1 MNADKG
7 KIGFSIELDNSK
19 LKKQVDGTKKIF
31 NGLNDSVK
39 RDFGKIDGGFKS
51 LNDSIRNE
59 AEKTRGIFN
68 GLITVG
74 AGLFTFDKA
83 KDFLQAIIKTRAE
96 IESFQISL
104 ETMLGSKS
112 KAEKMLGTLRD
123 IAASTPMMVDDLAR
137 AAQTLLG
144 FGVEQERI
152 IPIIKTLGDISMGNA
167 QRFNSLSLAFAQM
180 SSAGKLMG
188 QDLLQ
193 MINAGFNPLSVIA
206 EQTGK
211 KMSELRK
218 EMEGGRISSQMVT
231 DAFISATSEGGK
243 FYRMLERQGEGMQGS
258 VNQMKGA
265 IVEMLNDIGTKMQDV
280 STSAILGITDMIKNY
295 EQVGKVIAELVATYG
310 VYKAALISINAVK
323 SIAIQL
329 NNGYTASEILQYKAL
344 VMVEKSQK
352 ALNRTMLNNPYVLAA
367 AGIAALSLAA
377 YKLATHQ
384 SDAEKATKQLNEVT
398 KEYDKNIA
406 AERVQIDSL
415 FARLKAAKEG
425 TDEYKSAKQAIINQ
439 YGNYLSGLQ
448 SEIQSLQDVE
458 GAYKAVTEAAQDA
471 ARARAMDAASKQAAD
486 DYAEKEAQ
494 AKDEIRNALKDR
506 FKDRKGKDGMSL
518 ADTYYWQLIG
528 TLDGKTKVK
537 DEFLKLFDVTHFV
550 AGDAMHGIGG
560 YTYTTNAI
568 TDAFEKIRQ
577 AQAIFEGTMAEN
589 RLRFGTNPIKAESG
603 SENDP
608 KIEIIKNKKYWEDY
622 LKEQQGLLD
631 AMTEAQ
637 LHSKEANDIRSL
649 INQAKGKLSYYNVES
664 TSPGIKTL
672 SQMILE
678 AESERK
684 KVSLKASQ
692 ERIALEKEMHFEQEQ
707 NRINLEQDA
716 MKRKEMQMQLDNE
729 KEIYNWEKQRDAAVQ
744 AEIERQ
750 KAVFDAAENEKKA
763 KNKKYVEKNFTE
775 SDVDKDAVAKIYAQY
790 QVSFGQIMD
799 LQKKKEQEYEAEQSR
814 TMNEYLAEYGSYLEK
829 RNAIIALYEE
839 RISNAETQGEKN
851 SLAAKMREELSALDM
866 EANKTTSAV
875 SKLFDDMRNKTV
887 KDMRAI
893 AAMGEEA
900 FQFLLSG
907 EWDEEKGIKLGIS
920 KETFETISKSPDEL
934 EKIRKAIKEITDAAN
949 ASDNA
954 FNKMA
959 NGLEKVFKAGNNTNQ
974 LNEGLE
980 LIESGLNDCLAV
992 GGFLS
997 DTLSSLGDAFGSG
1010 ALSGMAEGLNVAMDA
1025 ASSAMS
1031 GAKVGAMFGP
1041 IGAAV
1046 GGAIGL
1052 VSSLAGSFAKLHD
1065 KKHEKRIQK
1074 MQEQIEV
1081 LEKNYDKLARSI
1093 DKAFSKDASQLIQQ
1107 QNTLL
1112 EQQKLLIQKQIKEE
1126 EDKKKTDHNRIKEWR
1141 NEIEEI
1147 DQLIQD
1153 NKEAAVDAIFGE
1165 DVSSAIEDFAESYAE
1180 AWASSGDKAESAKD
1194 TVKRMMRQMVTESI
1208 KAAIQSSGKMEEIRK
1223 KLQQF
1228 YSDNVL
1234 SGWEQDYIYNMAEQ
1248 LQKQLDSQFGW
1259 ADSLM
1264 TNPKEDEES
1273 EREGVKRGIATASQE
1288 SVDENNAR
1296 LTTIQGHTFG
1306 IKADTEAMRKEM
1318 AASNANMR
1326 ELIDL
1331 SYTAVE
1337 HLAEISKNTAELYET
1352 NRRLKSVEESLDDI
1366 NTRGVII
1373 RN

>member
-1 MNADKG
+1 MNNENG
-7 KIGFSIELDNSK
+7 RIGFEIGLNNDR
-19 LKKQVDGTKKIF
+19 LKADVRESKKIF
-31 NGLNDSVK
+31 KNLNDEVK
-39 RDFGKIDGGFKS
+39 SDCSSMDTSFKNLGRTIAATFTIQQAS
-51 LNDSIRNE
+51 LFVRQMV
-59 AEKTRGIFN
+59 KVRG
-68 GLITVG
+68 
-74 AGLFTFDKA
+74 
-83 KDFLQAIIKTRAE
+83 E
-96 IESFQISL
+96 IESL
-104 ETMLGSKS
+104 EKTFEILAGKDMGRKLFGEIKDF
-112 KAEKMLGTLRD
+112 AVN
-123 IAASTPMMVDDLAR
+123 TPMAMGDLAKG
-137 AAQTLLG
+137 AQTFLA
-144 FGVEQERI
+144 FNMAAKDVM
-152 IPIIKTLGDISMGNA
+152 PILRAIGDISMGNA
-167 QRFNSLSLAFAQM
+167 QKFNSLVLAFAQM
-180 SSAGKLMG
+180 QSTGKLMG

-211 KMSELRK
+211 KIGDLKEEMSA
-218 EMEGGRISSQMVT
+218 GS
-231 DAFISATSEGGK
+231 ISADMITKAFMDATSQGGK
-243 FYRMLERQGEGMQGS
+243 FYGMLETQSKGIEGSMSNLEGAVEDMFNSIGEKSQGLITGS
-258 VNQMKGA
+258 IQTATELVN
-265 IVEMLNDIGTKMQDV
+265 
-280 STSAILGITDMIKNY
+280 NY
-295 EQVGKVIAELVATYG
+295 EQVGTVISELVATYG
-310 VYKAALISINAVK
+310 LYKAAVMTLTVIENLRYQATLAHMAGMTKMQVI
-323 SIAIQL
+323 
-329 NNGYTASEILQYKAL
+329 TDILRAKT
-344 VMVEKSQK
+344 E
-352 ALNRTMLNNPYVLAA
+352 ALNVVMAKNPYVLA
-367 AGIAALSLAA
+367 GIAVAALGLAL
-377 YKLATHQ
+377 YKLATYQ
-384 SDAEKATKQLNEVT
+384 TDAEKSLKKLDETT
-398 KEYDKNIA
+398 KEFNKETASEQI
-406 AERVQIDSL
+406 QIDRM
-415 FARLKAAKEG
+415 FIRLKNAKEG

-458 GAYKAVTEAAQDA
+458 GAYKAVTAAAQDA

-494 AKDEIRNALKDR
+494 AKDEIYEALKEKFGD
-506 FKDRKGKDGMSL
+506 KKGEDGRLL
-518 ADTYYWQLIG
+518 AETYYWQLLGAI
-528 TLDGKTKVK
+528 DGKQQVE
-537 DEFLKLFDVTHFV
+537 DELIRMFDEKHFV
-550 AGDAMHGIGG
+550 TGDTMHGIGS
-560 YTYTTNAI
+560 YSYTTNDI
-568 TDAFEKIRQ
+568 TDAFEKIRKARGVYDQ
-577 AQAIFEGTMAEN
+577 TMQEAT
-589 RLRFGTNPIKAESG
+589 RRFGTNPIKAED
-603 SENDP
+603 ENEDDP
-608 KIEIIKNKKYWEDY
+608 KTEVIKNKKYWEDY

-631 AMTEAQ
+631 AMSEAE
-637 LHSKEANDIRSL
+637 LKSEKAAGIRSN
-649 INQAKGKLSYYNVES
+649 INNA
-664 TSPGIKTL
+664 
-672 SQMILE
+672 
-678 AESERK
+678 RK
-684 KVSLKASQ
+684 KIGAYDVTDASGGRTLGEMIADIESASDATKKASLKASQ

-763 KNKKYVEKNFTE
+763 KNKNYVEKNFTE
-775 SDVDKDAVAKIYAQY
+775 ADVDKDAVAKIYAQY
-790 QVSFGQIMD
+790 QVSFGQIMA

-866 EANKTTSAV
+866 EANKTTSAI

-1046 GGAIGL
+1046 GGTIGL

-1180 AWASSGDKAESAKD
+1180 AWASSEDKAESAKD

-1264 TNPKEDEES
+1264 TDPKEDEES
-1273 EREGVKRGIATASQE
+1273 EREGVKKGIATASQE

-1318 AASNANMR
+1318 AAFNANMR

>member
-1 MNADKG
+1 MNNENG
-7 KIGFSIELDNSK
+7 RIGFEIGLNNDR
-19 LKKQVDGTKKIF
+19 LKADVRESKKIF
-31 NGLNDSVK
+31 KNLNDEVK
-39 RDFGKIDGGFKS
+39 SDCSSMDTSFKNLGRTIAATFTIQQAS
-51 LNDSIRNE
+51 LFVRQMV
-59 AEKTRGIFN
+59 KVRG
-68 GLITVG
+68 
-74 AGLFTFDKA
+74 
-83 KDFLQAIIKTRAE
+83 E
-96 IESFQISL
+96 IESL
-104 ETMLGSKS
+104 EKTFEILAGKDMGRKLFGEIKDF
-112 KAEKMLGTLRD
+112 AVN
-123 IAASTPMMVDDLAR
+123 TPMAMGDLAKG
-137 AAQTLLG
+137 AQTFLA
-144 FGVEQERI
+144 FNMAAKDVM
-152 IPIIKTLGDISMGNA
+152 PILRAIGDISMGNA
-167 QRFNSLSLAFAQM
+167 QKFNSLVLAFAQM
-180 SSAGKLMG
+180 QSTGKLMG

-211 KMSELRK
+211 KIGDLKEEMSA
-218 EMEGGRISSQMVT
+218 GS
-231 DAFISATSEGGK
+231 ISADMITKAFMDATSQGGK
-243 FYRMLERQGEGMQGS
+243 FYGMLETQSKGIEGSMSNLEGAVEDMFNSIGEKSQGLITGS
-258 VNQMKGA
+258 IQTATELVN
-265 IVEMLNDIGTKMQDV
+265 
-280 STSAILGITDMIKNY
+280 NY
-295 EQVGKVIAELVATYG
+295 EQVGTVISELVATYG
-310 VYKAALISINAVK
+310 LYKAAVMTLTVIENLRYQATLAHMAGMTKMQVI
-323 SIAIQL
+323 
-329 NNGYTASEILQYKAL
+329 TDILRAKT
-344 VMVEKSQK
+344 E
-352 ALNRTMLNNPYVLAA
+352 ALNVVMAKNPYVLA
-367 AGIAALSLAA
+367 GIAVAALGLAL
-377 YKLATHQ
+377 YKLATYQ
-384 SDAEKATKQLNEVT
+384 TDAEKSLKKLDETT
-398 KEYDKNIA
+398 KEFNKETASEQI
-406 AERVQIDSL
+406 QIDRM
-415 FARLKAAKEG
+415 FIRLKNAKEG

-458 GAYKAVTEAAQDA
+458 GAYKAVTAAAQDA

-494 AKDEIRNALKDR
+494 AKDEIYEALKEKFGD
-506 FKDRKGKDGMSL
+506 KKGEDGRLL
-518 ADTYYWQLIG
+518 AETYYWQLLGAI
-528 TLDGKTKVK
+528 DGKQQVE
-537 DEFLKLFDVTHFV
+537 DELIRMFDEKHFV
-550 AGDAMHGIGG
+550 AGDTMHGIGS
-560 YTYTTNAI
+560 YSYTTNDI
-568 TDAFEKIRQ
+568 TDAFEKIRKARGVYDQ
-577 AQAIFEGTMAEN
+577 TMQEAT
-589 RLRFGTNPIKAESG
+589 RRFGTNPIKAESE
-603 SENDP
+603 SEDDP
-608 KIEIIKNKKYWEDY
+608 KTEVIKNKKYWEDY

-631 AMTEAQ
+631 AMSEAE
-637 LHSKEANDIRSL
+637 LKSEKAAGIRSN
-649 INQAKGKLSYYNVES
+649 INNA
-664 TSPGIKTL
+664 
-672 SQMILE
+672 
-678 AESERK
+678 RK
-684 KVSLKASQ
+684 KIGAYDVTDASGGRTLGEMIADIESASDATKKASLKASQ

-763 KNKKYVEKNFTE
+763 KNKNYVEKNFTE

-799 LQKKKEQEYEAEQSR
+799 LQKKKEQEYEAERSR

-866 EANKTTSAV
+866 EANKTTSAI

-1264 TNPKEDEES
+1264 TDPKEDEES
-1273 EREGVKRGIATASQE
+1273 EREGVKKGIATASQE

>member
-1 MNADKG
+1 MNNENG
-7 KIGFSIELDNSK
+7 RIGFEIGLNNDR
-19 LKKQVDGTKKIF
+19 LKADVRESKKIF
-31 NGLNDSVK
+31 KNLNDEVK
-39 RDFGKIDGGFKS
+39 SDCSSMDTSFKNLGRTIAATFTIQQAS
-51 LNDSIRNE
+51 LFVRQMV
-59 AEKTRGIFN
+59 KVRG
-68 GLITVG
+68 
-74 AGLFTFDKA
+74 
-83 KDFLQAIIKTRAE
+83 E
-96 IESFQISL
+96 IESL
-104 ETMLGSKS
+104 EKTFEILAGKDMGRKLFGEIKDF
-112 KAEKMLGTLRD
+112 AVN
-123 IAASTPMMVDDLAR
+123 TPMAMGDLAKG
-137 AAQTLLG
+137 AQTFLA
-144 FGVEQERI
+144 FNMAAKDVM
-152 IPIIKTLGDISMGNA
+152 PILRAIGDISMGNA
-167 QRFNSLSLAFAQM
+167 QKFNSLVLAFSQM
-180 SSAGKLMG
+180 QSTGKLMG

-211 KMSELRK
+211 KIGDLKEEMSA
-218 EMEGGRISSQMVT
+218 GS
-231 DAFISATSEGGK
+231 ISADMITKAFMDATSQGGK
-243 FYRMLERQGEGMQGS
+243 FYGMLETQSKGIEGSMSNLEGAVEDMFNSIGEKSQGLITGS
-258 VNQMKGA
+258 IQTATELVN
-265 IVEMLNDIGTKMQDV
+265 
-280 STSAILGITDMIKNY
+280 NY
-295 EQVGKVIAELVATYG
+295 EQVGTVISELVATYG
-310 VYKAALISINAVK
+310 LYKAAVMTLTVIENLRYQATLAHMAGMTKMQVI
-323 SIAIQL
+323 
-329 NNGYTASEILQYKAL
+329 TDILRAKT
-344 VMVEKSQK
+344 E
-352 ALNRTMLNNPYVLAA
+352 ALNVVMAKNPYVLA
-367 AGIAALSLAA
+367 GIAVAALGLAL
-377 YKLATHQ
+377 YKLATYQ
-384 SDAEKATKQLNEVT
+384 TDAEKSLKKLDETT
-398 KEYDKNIA
+398 KEFNKETASEQI
-406 AERVQIDSL
+406 QIDRM
-415 FARLKAAKEG
+415 FIRLKNAKEG

-458 GAYKAVTEAAQDA
+458 GAYKAVTAAAQDA

-494 AKDEIRNALKDR
+494 AKDEIYEALKEKFGD
-506 FKDRKGKDGMSL
+506 KKGEDGRLL
-518 ADTYYWQLIG
+518 AETYYWQLLGAI
-528 TLDGKTKVK
+528 DGKQQVE
-537 DEFLKLFDVTHFV
+537 DELIRMFDEKHFV
-550 AGDAMHGIGG
+550 TGDTMHGIGS
-560 YTYTTNAI
+560 YSYTTNDI
-568 TDAFEKIRQ
+568 TDAFEKIRKARGVYDQ
-577 AQAIFEGTMAEN
+577 TMQEAT
-589 RLRFGTNPIKAESG
+589 RRFGTNPIKAEG
-603 SENDP
+603 ESEDDP
-608 KIEIIKNKKYWEDY
+608 KTEVIKNKKYWEDY

-631 AMTEAQ
+631 AMSEAE
-637 LHSKEANDIRSL
+637 LKSEKAAGIRSN
-649 INQAKGKLSYYNVES
+649 INNA
-664 TSPGIKTL
+664 
-672 SQMILE
+672 
-678 AESERK
+678 RK
-684 KVSLKASQ
+684 KIGAYDVTDASGGRTLGEMIADIESASDATKKASLKASQ

-763 KNKKYVEKNFTE
+763 KNKNYVEKNFTE
-775 SDVDKDAVAKIYAQY
+775 ADVDKDAVAKIYAQY

-866 EANKTTSAV
+866 EANKTTSAI

-1180 AWASSGDKAESAKD
+1180 AWASSEDKAESAKD

-1264 TNPKEDEES
+1264 TDPKEDEES
-1273 EREGVKRGIATASQE
+1273 EREGVKKGIATASQE

-1318 AASNANMR
+1318 SAFNANMR

>member
-1 MNADKG
+1 MNNENG
-7 KIGFSIELDNSK
+7 RIGFEIGLNNDR
-19 LKKQVDGTKKIF
+19 LKADVRESKKIF
-31 NGLNDSVK
+31 KNLNDEVK
-39 RDFGKIDGGFKS
+39 SDCSSMDTSFKNLGRTIAATFTIQQAS
-51 LNDSIRNE
+51 LFVRQMV
-59 AEKTRGIFN
+59 KVRG
-68 GLITVG
+68 
-74 AGLFTFDKA
+74 
-83 KDFLQAIIKTRAE
+83 E
-96 IESFQISL
+96 IESL
-104 ETMLGSKS
+104 EKTFEILAGKDMGRKLFGEIKDF
-112 KAEKMLGTLRD
+112 AVN
-123 IAASTPMMVDDLAR
+123 TPMAMGDLAKG
-137 AAQTLLG
+137 AQTFLA
-144 FGVEQERI
+144 FNMAAKDVM
-152 IPIIKTLGDISMGNA
+152 PILRAIGDISMGNA
-167 QRFNSLSLAFAQM
+167 QKFNSLVLAFAQM
-180 SSAGKLMG
+180 QSTGKLMG

-211 KMSELRK
+211 KIGDLKEEMSA
-218 EMEGGRISSQMVT
+218 GS
-231 DAFISATSEGGK
+231 ISADMITKAFMDATSQGGK
-243 FYRMLERQGEGMQGS
+243 FYGMLETQSKGIEGSMSNLEGAVEDMFNSIGEKSQGLITGS
-258 VNQMKGA
+258 IQTATELVN
-265 IVEMLNDIGTKMQDV
+265 
-280 STSAILGITDMIKNY
+280 NY
-295 EQVGKVIAELVATYG
+295 EQVGTVISELVATYG
-310 VYKAALISINAVK
+310 LYKAAVMTLTVIENLRYQATLAHMAGMTKMQVI
-323 SIAIQL
+323 
-329 NNGYTASEILQYKAL
+329 TDILRAKT
-344 VMVEKSQK
+344 E
-352 ALNRTMLNNPYVLAA
+352 ALNVVMAKNPYVLA
-367 AGIAALSLAA
+367 GIAVAALGLAL
-377 YKLATHQ
+377 YKLATYQ
-384 SDAEKATKQLNEVT
+384 TDAEKSLKKLDETT
-398 KEYDKNIA
+398 KEFNKETASEQI
-406 AERVQIDSL
+406 QIDRM
-415 FARLKAAKEG
+415 FIRLKNAKEG

-458 GAYKAVTEAAQDA
+458 GAYKAVTAAAQDA

-494 AKDEIRNALKDR
+494 AKDEIYEALKEKFGD
-506 FKDRKGKDGMSL
+506 KKGEDGRLL
-518 ADTYYWQLIG
+518 AETYYWQLLGAI
-528 TLDGKTKVK
+528 DGKQQVE
-537 DEFLKLFDVTHFV
+537 DELIRMFDEKHFV
-550 AGDAMHGIGG
+550 TGDTMHGIGS
-560 YTYTTNAI
+560 YSYTTNDI
-568 TDAFEKIRQ
+568 TDAFEKIRKARGVYDQ
-577 AQAIFEGTMAEN
+577 TMQEAT
-589 RLRFGTNPIKAESG
+589 RRFGTNPIKAEDE
-603 SENDP
+603 SEDDP
-608 KIEIIKNKKYWEDY
+608 KTEVIKNKKYWEDY

-631 AMTEAQ
+631 AMSEAE
-637 LHSKEANDIRSL
+637 LKSEKAAGIRSN
-649 INQAKGKLSYYNVES
+649 INNA
-664 TSPGIKTL
+664 
-672 SQMILE
+672 
-678 AESERK
+678 RK
-684 KVSLKASQ
+684 KIGAYDVTDASGGRTLGEMIADIESASDATKKASLKASQ

-763 KNKKYVEKNFTE
+763 KNKNYVEKNFTE
-775 SDVDKDAVAKIYAQY
+775 ADVDKDAVAKIYAQY
-790 QVSFGQIMD
+790 QVSFGQIMA

-851 SLAAKMREELSALDM
+851 SLAEKMREELSALDM
-866 EANKTTSAV
+866 EANKTTSAI

-1046 GGAIGL
+1046 GGTIGL

-1264 TNPKEDEES
+1264 TDPKEDEES
-1273 EREGVKRGIATASQE
+1273 EREGVKKGIATASQE

-1318 AASNANMR
+1318 AAFNANMR

>member
-1 MNADKG
+1 MNNENG
-7 KIGFSIELDNSK
+7 RIGFEIGLNNDR
-19 LKKQVDGTKKIF
+19 LKADVRESKKIF
-31 NGLNDSVK
+31 KNLNDEVK
-39 RDFGKIDGGFKS
+39 SDCSSMDTSFKNLGRTIAATFTIQQAS
-51 LNDSIRNE
+51 LFVRQMV
-59 AEKTRGIFN
+59 KVRG
-68 GLITVG
+68 
-74 AGLFTFDKA
+74 
-83 KDFLQAIIKTRAE
+83 E
-96 IESFQISL
+96 IESL
-104 ETMLGSKS
+104 EKTFEILAGKDMGRKLFGEIKDF
-112 KAEKMLGTLRD
+112 AVN
-123 IAASTPMMVDDLAR
+123 TPMAMGDLAKG
-137 AAQTLLG
+137 AQTFLA
-144 FGVEQERI
+144 FNMAAKDVM
-152 IPIIKTLGDISMGNA
+152 PILRAIGDISMGNA
-167 QRFNSLSLAFAQM
+167 QKFNSLVLAFAQM
-180 SSAGKLMG
+180 QSTGKLMG

-211 KMSELRK
+211 KIGDLKEEMSA
-218 EMEGGRISSQMVT
+218 GS
-231 DAFISATSEGGK
+231 ISADMITKAFMDATSQGGK
-243 FYRMLERQGEGMQGS
+243 FYGMLETQSKGIEGSMSNLEGAVEDMFNSIGEKSQGLITGS
-258 VNQMKGA
+258 IQTATELVN
-265 IVEMLNDIGTKMQDV
+265 
-280 STSAILGITDMIKNY
+280 NY
-295 EQVGKVIAELVATYG
+295 EQVGTVISELVATYG
-310 VYKAALISINAVK
+310 LYKAAVMTLTVIENLRYQATLAHMAGMTKMQVI
-323 SIAIQL
+323 
-329 NNGYTASEILQYKAL
+329 TDILRAKT
-344 VMVEKSQK
+344 E
-352 ALNRTMLNNPYVLAA
+352 ALNVVMAKNPYVLA
-367 AGIAALSLAA
+367 GIAVAALGLAL
-377 YKLATHQ
+377 YKLATYQ
-384 SDAEKATKQLNEVT
+384 TDAEKSLKKLDETT
-398 KEYDKNIA
+398 KEFNKETASEQI
-406 AERVQIDSL
+406 QIDRM
-415 FARLKAAKEG
+415 FIRLKNAKEG

-458 GAYKAVTEAAQDA
+458 GAYKAVTAAAQDA

-494 AKDEIRNALKDR
+494 AKDEIYEALKEKFGD
-506 FKDRKGKDGMSL
+506 KKGEDGRLL
-518 ADTYYWQLIG
+518 AETYYWQLLGAI
-528 TLDGKTKVK
+528 DGKQQVE
-537 DEFLKLFDVTHFV
+537 DELIRMFDEKHFV
-550 AGDAMHGIGG
+550 TGDTMHGIGS
-560 YTYTTNAI
+560 YSYTTNDI
-568 TDAFEKIRQ
+568 TDAFEKIRKARGVYDQ
-577 AQAIFEGTMAEN
+577 TMQEAT
-589 RLRFGTNPIKAESG
+589 RRFGTNPIKAEG
-603 SENDP
+603 ESEDDP
-608 KIEIIKNKKYWEDY
+608 KTEVIKNKKYWEDY

-631 AMTEAQ
+631 AMSEAE
-637 LHSKEANDIRSL
+637 LKSEKAAGIRSN
-649 INQAKGKLSYYNVES
+649 INNA
-664 TSPGIKTL
+664 
-672 SQMILE
+672 
-678 AESERK
+678 RK
-684 KVSLKASQ
+684 KIGAYDVTDASGGRTLGEMIADIESASDATKKASLKASQ

-763 KNKKYVEKNFTE
+763 KNKNYVEKNFTE
-775 SDVDKDAVAKIYAQY
+775 ADVDKDAVAKIYAQY

-866 EANKTTSAV
+866 EANKTTSAI

-1180 AWASSGDKAESAKD
+1180 AWASSEDKAESAKD

-1264 TNPKEDEES
+1264 TDPKEDEES
-1273 EREGVKRGIATASQE
+1273 EREGVKKGIATASQE

-1318 AASNANMR
+1318 SAFNANMR

>member
-1 MNADKG
+1 MNNENG
-7 KIGFSIELDNSK
+7 RIGFEIGLNNDR
-19 LKKQVDGTKKIF
+19 LKADVRESKKIF
-31 NGLNDSVK
+31 KNLNDEVK
-39 RDFGKIDGGFKS
+39 SDCSSMDTSFKNLGRTIAATFTIQQAS
-51 LNDSIRNE
+51 LFVRQMV
-59 AEKTRGIFN
+59 KVRG
-68 GLITVG
+68 
-74 AGLFTFDKA
+74 
-83 KDFLQAIIKTRAE
+83 E
-96 IESFQISL
+96 IESL
-104 ETMLGSKS
+104 EKTFEILAGKDMGRKLFGEIKDF
-112 KAEKMLGTLRD
+112 AVN
-123 IAASTPMMVDDLAR
+123 TPMAMGDLAKG
-137 AAQTLLG
+137 AQTFLA
-144 FGVEQERI
+144 FNMAAKDVM
-152 IPIIKTLGDISMGNA
+152 PILRAIGDISMGNA
-167 QRFNSLSLAFAQM
+167 QKFNSLVLAFAQM
-180 SSAGKLMG
+180 QSTGKLMG

-211 KMSELRK
+211 KIGDLKEEMSA
-218 EMEGGRISSQMVT
+218 GS
-231 DAFISATSEGGK
+231 ISADMITKAFMDATSQGGK
-243 FYRMLERQGEGMQGS
+243 FYGMLETQSKGIEGSMSNLEGAVEDMFNSIGEKSQGLITGS
-258 VNQMKGA
+258 IQTATELVN
-265 IVEMLNDIGTKMQDV
+265 
-280 STSAILGITDMIKNY
+280 NY
-295 EQVGKVIAELVATYG
+295 EQVGTVISELVATYG
-310 VYKAALISINAVK
+310 LYKAAVMTLTVIENLRYQATLAHMAGMTKMQVI
-323 SIAIQL
+323 
-329 NNGYTASEILQYKAL
+329 TDILRAKT
-344 VMVEKSQK
+344 E
-352 ALNRTMLNNPYVLAA
+352 ALNVVMAKNPYVLA
-367 AGIAALSLAA
+367 GIAVAALGLAL
-377 YKLATHQ
+377 YKLATYQ
-384 SDAEKATKQLNEVT
+384 TDAEKSLKKLDETT
-398 KEYDKNIA
+398 KEFNKETASEQI
-406 AERVQIDSL
+406 QIDRM
-415 FARLKAAKEG
+415 FIRLKNAKEG

-458 GAYKAVTEAAQDA
+458 GAYKAVTAAAQDA

-494 AKDEIRNALKDR
+494 AKDEIYEALKEKFGD
-506 FKDRKGKDGMSL
+506 KKGEDGRLL
-518 ADTYYWQLIG
+518 AETYYWQLLGAI
-528 TLDGKTKVK
+528 DGKQQVE
-537 DEFLKLFDVTHFV
+537 DELIRMFDEKHFV
-550 AGDAMHGIGG
+550 TGDTMHGIGS
-560 YTYTTNAI
+560 YSYTTNDI
-568 TDAFEKIRQ
+568 TDAFEKIRKARGVYDQ
-577 AQAIFEGTMAEN
+577 TMQEAT
-589 RLRFGTNPIKAESG
+589 RRFGTNPIKAEG
-603 SENDP
+603 ESEDDP
-608 KIEIIKNKKYWEDY
+608 KTEVIKNKKYWEDY

-631 AMTEAQ
+631 AMSEAE
-637 LHSKEANDIRSL
+637 LKSEKAAGIRSN
-649 INQAKGKLSYYNVES
+649 INNA
-664 TSPGIKTL
+664 
-672 SQMILE
+672 
-678 AESERK
+678 RK
-684 KVSLKASQ
+684 KIGAYDVTDASGGRTLGEMIADIESASDATKKASLKASQ

-763 KNKKYVEKNFTE
+763 KNKNYVEKNFTE
-775 SDVDKDAVAKIYAQY
+775 ADVDKDAVAKIYAQY

-866 EANKTTSAV
+866 EANKTTSAI

-1153 NKEAAVDAIFGE
+1153 NKEAAVDTIFGE

-1180 AWASSGDKAESAKD
+1180 AWASSEDKAESAKD

-1264 TNPKEDEES
+1264 TDPKEDEES
-1273 EREGVKRGIATASQE
+1273 EREGVKKGIATASQE

-1318 AASNANMR
+1318 SAFNANMR

>member
-1 MNADKG
+1 MNNENG
-7 KIGFSIELDNSK
+7 RIGFEIGLNNDR
-19 LKKQVDGTKKIF
+19 LKADVRESKKIF
-31 NGLNDSVK
+31 KNLNDEVK
-39 RDFGKIDGGFKS
+39 SDCSSMDTSFKNLGRTIAATFTIQQAS
-51 LNDSIRNE
+51 LFVRQMV
-59 AEKTRGIFN
+59 KVRG
-68 GLITVG
+68 
-74 AGLFTFDKA
+74 
-83 KDFLQAIIKTRAE
+83 E
-96 IESFQISL
+96 IESL
-104 ETMLGSKS
+104 EKTFEILAGKDMGRKLFGEIKDF
-112 KAEKMLGTLRD
+112 AVN
-123 IAASTPMMVDDLAR
+123 TPMAMGDLAKG
-137 AAQTLLG
+137 AQTFLA
-144 FGVEQERI
+144 FNMAAKDVM
-152 IPIIKTLGDISMGNA
+152 PILRAIGDISMGNA
-167 QRFNSLSLAFAQM
+167 QKFNSLVLAFAQM
-180 SSAGKLMG
+180 QSTGKLMG

-211 KMSELRK
+211 KIGDLKEEMSA
-218 EMEGGRISSQMVT
+218 GS
-231 DAFISATSEGGK
+231 ISADMITKAFMDATSQGGK
-243 FYRMLERQGEGMQGS
+243 FYGMLETQSKGIEGSMSNLEGAVEDMFNSIGEKSQGLITGS
-258 VNQMKGA
+258 IQTATELVN
-265 IVEMLNDIGTKMQDV
+265 
-280 STSAILGITDMIKNY
+280 NY
-295 EQVGKVIAELVATYG
+295 EQVGTVISELVATYG
-310 VYKAALISINAVK
+310 LYKAAVMTLTVIENLRYQATLAHMAGMTKMQVI
-323 SIAIQL
+323 
-329 NNGYTASEILQYKAL
+329 TDILRAKT
-344 VMVEKSQK
+344 E
-352 ALNRTMLNNPYVLAA
+352 ALNVVMAKNPYVLA
-367 AGIAALSLAA
+367 GIAVAALGLAL
-377 YKLATHQ
+377 YKLATYQ
-384 SDAEKATKQLNEVT
+384 TDAEKSLKKLDETT
-398 KEYDKNIA
+398 KEFNKETASEQI
-406 AERVQIDSL
+406 QIDRM
-415 FARLKAAKEG
+415 FIRLKNAKEG

-458 GAYKAVTEAAQDA
+458 GAYKAVTAAAQDA

-494 AKDEIRNALKDR
+494 AKDEIYEALKEKFGD
-506 FKDRKGKDGMSL
+506 KKGEDGWLL
-518 ADTYYWQLIG
+518 AETYYWQLLEAI
-528 TLDGKTKVK
+528 DGKQQVE
-537 DEFLKLFDVTHFV
+537 DELIRMFDEKHFV
-550 AGDAMHGIGG
+550 AGDTMHGIGS
-560 YTYTTNAI
+560 YSYTTNDI
-568 TDAFEKIRQ
+568 TDAFEKIRKARGVYDQ
-577 AQAIFEGTMAEN
+577 TMQKAT
-589 RLRFGTNPIKAESG
+589 RRYGTNPIKAESE
-603 SENDP
+603 SEDDP
-608 KIEIIKNKKYWEDY
+608 KTEVIKNKKYWEDY

-631 AMTEAQ
+631 AMSEAE
-637 LHSKEANDIRSL
+637 LKSEKAAGIRSN
-649 INQAKGKLSYYNVES
+649 INNA
-664 TSPGIKTL
+664 
-672 SQMILE
+672 
-678 AESERK
+678 RK
-684 KVSLKASQ
+684 KIGAYDVTDASGGRTLGEMIADIESASDATKKASLKASQ

-763 KNKKYVEKNFTE
+763 KNKNYVEKNFTE

-799 LQKKKEQEYEAEQSR
+799 LQKKKEQEYEAERSR

-866 EANKTTSAV
+866 EANKTTSAI

-1264 TNPKEDEES
+1264 TDPKEDEES
-1273 EREGVKRGIATASQE
+1273 EREGVKKGIATASQE

>member
-1 MNADKG
+1 MNNENG
-7 KIGFSIELDNSK
+7 RIGFEIGLNNDR
-19 LKKQVDGTKKIF
+19 LKADVRESKKIF
-31 NGLNDSVK
+31 KNLNDEVK
-39 RDFGKIDGGFKS
+39 SDCSSMDTSFKNLGRTIAATFTIQQAS
-51 LNDSIRNE
+51 LFVRQMV
-59 AEKTRGIFN
+59 KVRG
-68 GLITVG
+68 
-74 AGLFTFDKA
+74 
-83 KDFLQAIIKTRAE
+83 E
-96 IESFQISL
+96 IESL
-104 ETMLGSKS
+104 EKTFEILAGKDMGRKLFGEIKDF
-112 KAEKMLGTLRD
+112 AVN
-123 IAASTPMMVDDLAR
+123 TPMAMGDLAKG
-137 AAQTLLG
+137 AQTFLA
-144 FGVEQERI
+144 FNMAAKDVM
-152 IPIIKTLGDISMGNA
+152 PILRAIGDISMGNA
-167 QRFNSLSLAFAQM
+167 QKFNSLVLAFAQM
-180 SSAGKLMG
+180 QSTGKLMG

-211 KMSELRK
+211 KIGDLKEEMSA
-218 EMEGGRISSQMVT
+218 GS
-231 DAFISATSEGGK
+231 ISADMITKAFMDATSQGGK
-243 FYRMLERQGEGMQGS
+243 FYGMLETQSKGIEGSMSNLEGAVEDMFNSIGEKSQGLITGS
-258 VNQMKGA
+258 IQTATELVN
-265 IVEMLNDIGTKMQDV
+265 
-280 STSAILGITDMIKNY
+280 NY
-295 EQVGKVIAELVATYG
+295 EQVGTVISELVATYG
-310 VYKAALISINAVK
+310 LYKAAVMTLTVIENLRYQATLAHMAGMTKMQVI
-323 SIAIQL
+323 
-329 NNGYTASEILQYKAL
+329 TDILRAKT
-344 VMVEKSQK
+344 E
-352 ALNRTMLNNPYVLAA
+352 ALNVVMAKNPYVLA
-367 AGIAALSLAA
+367 GIAVAALGLAL
-377 YKLATHQ
+377 YKLATYQ
-384 SDAEKATKQLNEVT
+384 TDAEKSLKKLDETT
-398 KEYDKNIA
+398 KEFNKETASEQI
-406 AERVQIDSL
+406 QIDRM
-415 FARLKAAKEG
+415 FIRLKNAKEG

-458 GAYKAVTEAAQDA
+458 GAYKAVTAAAQDA

-494 AKDEIRNALKDR
+494 AKDEIYEALKEKFGD
-506 FKDRKGKDGMSL
+506 KKGEDGRLL
-518 ADTYYWQLIG
+518 AETYYWQLLGAI
-528 TLDGKTKVK
+528 DGKQQVE
-537 DEFLKLFDVTHFV
+537 DELIRMFDEKHFV
-550 AGDAMHGIGG
+550 TGDTMHGIGS
-560 YTYTTNAI
+560 YSYTTNDI
-568 TDAFEKIRQ
+568 TDAFEKIRKARGVYDQ
-577 AQAIFEGTMAEN
+577 TMQEAT
-589 RLRFGTNPIKAESG
+589 RRFGTNPIKAEG
-603 SENDP
+603 ESEDDP
-608 KIEIIKNKKYWEDY
+608 KTEVIKNKKYWEDY

-631 AMTEAQ
+631 AMSEAE
-637 LHSKEANDIRSL
+637 LKSEKAAGIRSN
-649 INQAKGKLSYYNVES
+649 INNA
-664 TSPGIKTL
+664 
-672 SQMILE
+672 
-678 AESERK
+678 RK
-684 KVSLKASQ
+684 KIGAYDVTDASGGRTLGEMIADIESASDATKKASLKASQ

-763 KNKKYVEKNFTE
+763 KNKNYVEKNFTE
-775 SDVDKDAVAKIYAQY
+775 ADVDKDAVAKIYAQY

-866 EANKTTSAV
+866 EANKTTSAI

-1180 AWASSGDKAESAKD
+1180 AWASSEDKAESAKD

-1264 TNPKEDEES
+1264 TDPKEDEES
-1273 EREGVKRGIATASQE
+1273 EREGVKKGIATASQE

>member
-1 MNADKG
+1 MNNENG
-7 KIGFSIELDNSK
+7 RIGFEIGLNNDR
-19 LKKQVDGTKKIF
+19 LKADVRESKKIF
-31 NGLNDSVK
+31 KNLNDEVK
-39 RDFGKIDGGFKS
+39 SDCSSMDTSFKNLGRTIAATFTIQQAS
-51 LNDSIRNE
+51 LFVRQMV
-59 AEKTRGIFN
+59 KVRG
-68 GLITVG
+68 
-74 AGLFTFDKA
+74 
-83 KDFLQAIIKTRAE
+83 E
-96 IESFQISL
+96 IESL
-104 ETMLGSKS
+104 EKTFEILAGKDMGRKLFGEIKDF
-112 KAEKMLGTLRD
+112 AVN
-123 IAASTPMMVDDLAR
+123 TPMAMGDLAKG
-137 AAQTLLG
+137 AQTFLA
-144 FGVEQERI
+144 FNMAAKDVM
-152 IPIIKTLGDISMGNA
+152 PILRAIGDISMGNA
-167 QRFNSLSLAFAQM
+167 QKFNSLVLAFAQM
-180 SSAGKLMG
+180 QSTGKLMG

-211 KMSELRK
+211 KIGDLKEEMSA
-218 EMEGGRISSQMVT
+218 GS
-231 DAFISATSEGGK
+231 ISADMITKAFMDATSQGGK
-243 FYRMLERQGEGMQGS
+243 FYGMLETQSKGIEGSMSNLEGAVEDMFNSIGEKSQGLITGS
-258 VNQMKGA
+258 IQTATELVN
-265 IVEMLNDIGTKMQDV
+265 
-280 STSAILGITDMIKNY
+280 NY
-295 EQVGKVIAELVATYG
+295 EQVGTVISELVATYG
-310 VYKAALISINAVK
+310 LYKAAVMTLTVIENLRYQATLAHMAGMTKMQVI
-323 SIAIQL
+323 
-329 NNGYTASEILQYKAL
+329 TDILRAKT
-344 VMVEKSQK
+344 E
-352 ALNRTMLNNPYVLAA
+352 ALNVVMAKNPYVLA
-367 AGIAALSLAA
+367 GIAVAALGLAL
-377 YKLATHQ
+377 YKLATYQ
-384 SDAEKATKQLNEVT
+384 TDAEKSLKKLDETT
-398 KEYDKNIA
+398 KEFNKETASEQI
-406 AERVQIDSL
+406 QIDRM
-415 FARLKAAKEG
+415 FIRLKNAKEG

-458 GAYKAVTEAAQDA
+458 GAYKAVTAAAQDA

-494 AKDEIRNALKDR
+494 AKDEIYEALKEKFGD
-506 FKDRKGKDGMSL
+506 KKGEDGRLL
-518 ADTYYWQLIG
+518 AETYYWQLLGAI
-528 TLDGKTKVK
+528 DGKQQVE
-537 DEFLKLFDVTHFV
+537 DELIRMFDEKHFV
-550 AGDAMHGIGG
+550 TGDTMHGIGS
-560 YTYTTNAI
+560 YSYTTNDI
-568 TDAFEKIRQ
+568 TDAFEKIRKARGVYDQ
-577 AQAIFEGTMAEN
+577 TMQEAT
-589 RLRFGTNPIKAESG
+589 RRFGTNPIKAEG
-603 SENDP
+603 ESEDDP
-608 KIEIIKNKKYWEDY
+608 KTEVIKNKKYWEDY

-631 AMTEAQ
+631 AMSEAE
-637 LHSKEANDIRSL
+637 LKSEKAAGIRSN
-649 INQAKGKLSYYNVES
+649 INNA
-664 TSPGIKTL
+664 
-672 SQMILE
+672 
-678 AESERK
+678 RK
-684 KVSLKASQ
+684 KIGAYDVTDASGGRTLGEMIADIESASDATKKASLKASQ

-763 KNKKYVEKNFTE
+763 KNKNYVEKNFTE
-775 SDVDKDAVAKIYAQY
+775 ADVDKDAVAKIYAQY

-866 EANKTTSAV
+866 EANKTTSAI

-1046 GGAIGL
+1046 GGTIGL

-1180 AWASSGDKAESAKD
+1180 AWASSEDKAESAKD

-1264 TNPKEDEES
+1264 TDPKEDEES
-1273 EREGVKRGIATASQE
+1273 EREGVKKGIATASQE

-1318 AASNANMR
+1318 AAFNANMR

>member
-1 MNADKG
+1 MNNENG
-7 KIGFSIELDNSK
+7 RIGFEIGLNNDR
-19 LKKQVDGTKKIF
+19 LKADVRESKKIF
-31 NGLNDSVK
+31 KNLNDEVK
-39 RDFGKIDGGFKS
+39 SDCSSMDTSFKNLGRTIAATFTIQQAS
-51 LNDSIRNE
+51 LFVRQMV
-59 AEKTRGIFN
+59 KVRG
-68 GLITVG
+68 
-74 AGLFTFDKA
+74 
-83 KDFLQAIIKTRAE
+83 E
-96 IESFQISL
+96 IESL
-104 ETMLGSKS
+104 EKTFEILAGKDMGRKLFGEIKDF
-112 KAEKMLGTLRD
+112 AVN
-123 IAASTPMMVDDLAR
+123 TPMAMGDLAKG
-137 AAQTLLG
+137 AQTFLA
-144 FGVEQERI
+144 FNMAAKDVM
-152 IPIIKTLGDISMGNA
+152 PILRAIGDISMGNA
-167 QRFNSLSLAFAQM
+167 QKFNSLVLAFAQM
-180 SSAGKLMG
+180 QSTGKLMG

-211 KMSELRK
+211 KIGDLKEEMSA
-218 EMEGGRISSQMVT
+218 GS
-231 DAFISATSEGGK
+231 ISADMITKAFMDATSQGGK
-243 FYRMLERQGEGMQGS
+243 FYGMLETQSKGIEGSMSNLEGAVEDMFNSIGEKSQGLITGS
-258 VNQMKGA
+258 IQTATELVN
-265 IVEMLNDIGTKMQDV
+265 
-280 STSAILGITDMIKNY
+280 NY
-295 EQVGKVIAELVATYG
+295 EQVGTVISELVATYG
-310 VYKAALISINAVK
+310 LYKAAVMTLTVIENLRYQATLAHMAGMTKMQVI
-323 SIAIQL
+323 
-329 NNGYTASEILQYKAL
+329 TDILRAKT
-344 VMVEKSQK
+344 E
-352 ALNRTMLNNPYVLAA
+352 ALNVVMAKNPYVLA
-367 AGIAALSLAA
+367 GIAVAALGLAL
-377 YKLATHQ
+377 YKLATYQ
-384 SDAEKATKQLNEVT
+384 TDAEKSLKKLDETT
-398 KEYDKNIA
+398 KEFNKETASEQI
-406 AERVQIDSL
+406 QIDRM
-415 FARLKAAKEG
+415 FIRLKNAKEG

-458 GAYKAVTEAAQDA
+458 GAYKAVTAAAQDA

-494 AKDEIRNALKDR
+494 AKDEIYEALKEKFGD
-506 FKDRKGKDGMSL
+506 KKGEDGRLL
-518 ADTYYWQLIG
+518 AETYYWQLLGAI
-528 TLDGKTKVK
+528 DGKQQVE
-537 DEFLKLFDVTHFV
+537 DELIRMFDEKHFV
-550 AGDAMHGIGG
+550 TGDTMHGIGS
-560 YTYTTNAI
+560 YSYTTNDI
-568 TDAFEKIRQ
+568 TDAFEKIRKARGVYDQ
-577 AQAIFEGTMAEN
+577 TMQEAT
-589 RLRFGTNPIKAESG
+589 RRFGTNPIKAEG
-603 SENDP
+603 ESEDDP
-608 KIEIIKNKKYWEDY
+608 KTEVIKNKKYWEDY

-631 AMTEAQ
+631 AMSEAE
-637 LHSKEANDIRSL
+637 LKSEKAAGIRSN
-649 INQAKGKLSYYNVES
+649 INNA
-664 TSPGIKTL
+664 
-672 SQMILE
+672 
-678 AESERK
+678 RK
-684 KVSLKASQ
+684 KIGAYDVTDASGGRTLGEMIADIESASDATKKASLKASQ

-763 KNKKYVEKNFTE
+763 KNKNYVEKNFTE
-775 SDVDKDAVAKIYAQY
+775 ADVDKDAVAKIYAQY

-866 EANKTTSAV
+866 EANKTTSAI

-1046 GGAIGL
+1046 GGTIGL

-1264 TNPKEDEES
+1264 TDPKEDEES
-1273 EREGVKRGIATASQE
+1273 EREGVKKGIATASQE

-1318 AASNANMR
+1318 AAFNANMR